1 MTIFSNN
8 FYYKSLKNLILNNP
22 QNTVINWSLFKKSIL
37 ILICGF
43 FLNLQ
48 WVSWKIFTKISS
60 IDYLTNQVLLQQ
72 QIKINLFFIFTFF
85 ILIAISFKFQ
95 AYKKIRKTIP
105 FVAGTLL
112 TVSLCREIYLVGVLN
127 PSTMILYICLF
138 YIGRII
144 LPRKFIYLF
153 FVPLTLFI
161 IICCYLIFT
170 HQLPYGPIFNVEKL
184 RYTSLFWFSIIIYL
198 IVPILCISL
207 VIFEILLQQQH
218 LQEQLIYK
226 LSYLDPLTNLAN
238 RRTINTCLQQLNQSE
253 LPDYSIILLD
263 IDHFKEVN
271 DRYGHHTGDQ
281 VLIHVAKILKEH
293 TQPYDLVGRFGGE
306 EFILILK
313 DTSLVVAQETAMQC
327 KNAIEHMHM
336 YSQDTQQY
344 FFITASLGVAMAEG
358 DLPPQQILSQADQAL
373 YQAKFS
379 GRNQVKVFQSDL

>member
-1 MTIFSNN
+1 
-8 FYYKSLKNLILNNP
+8 
-22 QNTVINWSLFKKSIL
+22 
-37 ILICGF
+37 
-43 FLNLQ
+43 
-48 WVSWKIFTKISS
+48 
-60 IDYLTNQVLLQQ
+60 
-72 QIKINLFFIFTFF
+72 
-85 ILIAISFKFQ
+85 
-95 AYKKIRKTIP
+95 
-105 FVAGTLL
+105 
-112 TVSLCREIYLVGVLN
+112 
-127 PSTMILYICLF
+127 MII
-138 YIGRII
+138 
-144 LPRKFIYLF
+144 
-153 FVPLTLFI
+153 
-161 IICCYLIFT
+161 
-170 HQLPYGPIFNVEKL
+170 
-184 RYTSLFWFSIIIYL
+184 
-198 IVPILCISL
+198 PILCTSL
-207 VIFEILLQQQH
+207 AIFEILLQQQH

-226 LSYLDPLTNLAN
+226 LSYLDPLTNIAN

-253 LPDYSIILLD
+253 LADYSIILLD
-263 IDHFKEVN
+263 LDHFKEVN

-313 DTSLVVAQETAMQC
+313 DTSLAVAKETAMQC